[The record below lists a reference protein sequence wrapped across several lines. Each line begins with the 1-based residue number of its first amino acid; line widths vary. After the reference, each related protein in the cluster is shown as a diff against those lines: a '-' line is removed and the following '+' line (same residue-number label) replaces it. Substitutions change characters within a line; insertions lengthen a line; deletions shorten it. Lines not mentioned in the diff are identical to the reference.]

1 MTAAQLDAHLEKAE
15 EYVAAAAAELQVG
28 RAIAATSLAIHAAIN
43 TADVVA
49 GARLDRC
56 AAGQDHDRAL
66 VFVEQAGRGGA
77 MVEED
82 LGRLL
87 SMKTK
92 AEYEPEGIPTSAA
105 TKTVEQGQRCVAVA
119 RRAAPREA
127 NEANAVDRSP
137 SRVLSRD
144 GEI

>member
-49 GARLDRC
+49 GARL
-56 AAGQDHDRAL
+56 
-66 VFVEQAGRGGA
+66 
-77 MVEED
+77 
-82 LGRLL
+82 GRLL

-92 AEYEPEGIPTSAA
+92 TEYEPEGILMSAA
-105 TKTVEQGQRCVAVA
+105 TKAVEQGQRSVAVA